1 MKRNFIS
8 PLLFTLFALILIS
21 SLTVPLFY
29 HYKEEVINKEIES
42 RISLIDERMEI
53 YYKQIISLYPQLESS
68 KEFLDLYE
76 SYMHNGATEEE
87 LQKFITET
95 ITDKDSNPLVQRLV
109 QYNRDLLLLMM
120 KAHKNYIMIEFE
132 KLNEIKQDFND
143 NLYVKIFNKELM

>member
-1 MKRNFIS
+1 MKKDFILPLLYTIFAFIS
-8 PLLFTLFALILIS
+8 FSAAAI
-21 SLTVPLFY
+21 PLFY
-29 HYKEEVINKEIES
+29 RYNEKIVEKEIES

-53 YYKQIISLYPQLESS
+53 YYNQIITLYPQLKSS
-68 KEFLDLYE
+68 NEFPGLYE

-95 ITDKDSNPLVQRLV
+95 IIDKDSNPLVQRLV

-132 KLNEIKQDFND
+132 KLNEVKQDFND
-143 NLYVKIFNKELM
+143 NFYVKILNKELM

>member
-21 SLTVPLFY
+21 SLAVPLFY
-29 HYKEEVINKEIES
+29 HYNEKVVEKEIES

-53 YYKQIISLYPQLESS
+53 YYNQIITLYPQLKSS
-68 KEFLDLYE
+68 NEFLDLYE

-95 ITDKDSNPLVQRLV
+95 IIDKDSNPLVQRLV

-132 KLNEIKQDFND
+132 KLNEVKQDFND
-143 NLYVKIFNKELM
+143 NFYVKILNKELM

>member
-1 MKRNFIS
+1 MKKDFI
-8 PLLFTLFALILIS
+8 L
-21 SLTVPLFY
+21 PLFY
-29 HYKEEVINKEIES
+29 TILAFISFSAAAIPLFYRYNEKIVEKEIES

-53 YYKQIISLYPQLESS
+53 YYNQIITLYPQLKSS
-68 KEFLDLYE
+68 NEFPGLYE

-95 ITDKDSNPLVQRLV
+95 IIDKDSNPLVQRLV

-132 KLNEIKQDFND
+132 KLNEVKQDFND
-143 NLYVKIFNKELM
+143 NFYVKILNKELM

>member
-1 MKRNFIS
+1 MKKDFIL
-8 PLLFTLFALILIS
+8 PLLYTIFAFILFSAAAI
-21 SLTVPLFY
+21 PLFY
-29 HYKEEVINKEIES
+29 HHKEEVINKEIES

-68 KEFLDLYE
+68 REFLDLYE